1 MRRIVKILI
10 LFFLMSCQQN
20 EVVKE
25 RILGIGK
32 NLTQTE
38 FTQTDSQQ
46 ISDVI
51 IVGNGLREKMTE
63 LQKNASEFEFGTQ
76 TGDFEKPYGDN
87 QADVILTIK
96 TDYENIGIRLKYNK
110 EKDKYHILGW
120 RKIENSEI

>member
-1 MRRIVKILI
+1 MRHIIKILI
-10 LFFLMSCQQN
+10 LFFLISCQQN
-20 EVVKE
+20 EVDKE

-32 NLTQTE
+32 KLTQTV
-38 FTQTDSQQ
+38 FTQTDSTQ

-76 TGDFEKPYGDN
+76 KGDFEKPYGDN

-120 RKIENSEI
+120 RKIENTEI